1 MFKKVLVKN
10 KTVSLSRIPPC
21 QSVLRL
27 HLQWSAYIAYL
38 PRKSEEKQID
48 LPTIDQFGWFSD
60 GNIVWTEEEIFPGA
74 IAKYIEAEDEE
85 TYEVE
90 DEFED
95 MYEVEE
101 DDDPCFGLFE
111 SDDDDEI

>member
-38 PRKSEEKQID
+38 RRKSEEKQID
-48 LPTIDQFGWFSD
+48 LPAIDQFGWFSD

-101 DDDPCFGLFE
+101 DDDPCFGLF
-111 SDDDDEI
+111 

>member
-1 MFKKVLVKN
+1 MLVKN

-27 HLQWSAYIAYL
+27 HLQRSAYIAYL
-38 PRKSEEKQID
+38 WRKSEEKQID
-48 LPTIDQFGWFSD
+48 LPAIDQFGWFSD

-85 TYEVE
+85 PYEVE
-90 DEFED
+90 D
-95 MYEVEE
+95 
-101 DDDPCFGLFE
+101 
-111 SDDDDEI
+111 